1 MGCGNIG
8 EQITISLIAAACS
21 AVIKGMNGDERVS
34 EENT

>member
-8 EQITISLIAAACS
+8 EQITISLIAVACS
-21 AVIKGMNGDERVS
+21 AVMKGRNVDEKVS